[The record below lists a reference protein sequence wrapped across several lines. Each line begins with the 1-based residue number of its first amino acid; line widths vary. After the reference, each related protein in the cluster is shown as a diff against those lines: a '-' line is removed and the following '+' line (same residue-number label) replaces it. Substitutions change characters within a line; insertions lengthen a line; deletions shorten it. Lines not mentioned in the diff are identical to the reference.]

1 MRPLIAKIK
10 PASGFSR
17 VAHVGLNILLAI
29 LVFALVRINFVQLAL
44 ALILLS
50 KWRMF
55 VVRPRFW
62 LANIRANAVDIIVS
76 VSLLLFMVH
85 SGSATGGG
93 QWWQLGWTALYALW
107 LLVIKPASNTLMVAS
122 QALIGLL
129 FGLTALFIGLGDQAL
144 YYLVLLSSLI
154 CYLSARHF
162 FDSFDEPYAKLLS
175 YLWAY
180 FAGGLVWILGH
191 WLLFYSF
198 MAQPTLLIVALGYA
212 LAALYYLDHY
222 DRLTKLVRL
231 EILITSSAIVLAV
244 VASLAVNVITT
255 VRALFR

>member
-17 VAHVGLNILLAI
+17 VAHVGLNILLAL
-29 LVFALVRINFVQLAL
+29 LVFALVRIHFVPLAL
-44 ALILLS
+44 SLILLS

-85 SGSATGGG
+85 AGGE
-93 QWWQLGWTALYALW
+93 QWWQIVWTAAYALW
-107 LLVIKPASNTLMVAS
+107 LLVIKPASNTLMVAA

-129 FGLTALFIGLGDQAL
+129 FGLTALFIGLGEGAL
-144 YYLVLLSSLI
+144 YYLVLLSALI

-180 FAGGLVWILGH
+180 FGGGLVWVLGH
-191 WLLFYSF
+191 WLLFYGF
-198 MAQPTLLIVALGYA
+198 MAQPTLLLVALGYA

-222 DRLTKLVRL
+222 DRLTKIPRL

-244 VASLAVNVITT
+244 MASLVVNVIST
-255 VRALFR
+255 VQALFR

>member
-17 VAHVGLNILLAI
+17 VAHVGLNVLLAVLI
-29 LVFALVRINFVQLAL
+29 FALVRINFVQLAL

-62 LANIRANAVDIIVS
+62 LANIRANAVDIIVG
-76 VSLLLFMVH
+76 VSLLLFIVH
-85 SGSATGGG
+85 SGGQ
-93 QWWQLGWTALYALW
+93 QWWQIAWTAAYVLW
-107 LLVIKPASNTLMVAS
+107 LLVIKPASNTFMVAA
-122 QALIGLL
+122 QALISLL
-129 FGLTALFIGLGDQAL
+129 FGLTALFIGLGEEPL
-144 YYLVLLSSLI
+144 YYLVLLSALI

-180 FAGGLVWILGH
+180 FGGALVWVLGH
-191 WLLFYSF
+191 WLLFYGF
-198 MAQPTLLIVALGYA
+198 MAQPTLLLVALGYA

-222 DRLTKLVRL
+222 ERLTKLVKL
-231 EILITSSAIVLAV
+231 EILVTSSAIVLAV
-244 VASLAVNVITT
+244 MASLVVNVVST
-255 VRALFR
+255 VQALFR

>member
-17 VAHVGLNILLAI
+17 VAHVGLNILLAL
-29 LVFALVRINFVQLAL
+29 LVFTLIRIDFIQLAL

-55 VVRPRFW
+55 AVRPRFW
-62 LANIRANAVDIIVS
+62 PANVRANAVDIIVS

-85 SGSATGGG
+85 SGGA
-93 QWWQLGWTALYALW
+93 WVQLGWMAAYVLW
-107 LLVIKPASNTLMVAS
+107 LLVIKPASTTLFVAG

-129 FGLTALFIGLGDQAL
+129 FGLTALFIGWGDGAL
-144 YYLVLLSSLI
+144 YWLVLASALI

-162 FDSFDEPYAKLLS
+162 FDSFDEPYARLLS

-180 FAGGLVWILGH
+180 FGGGLVWVLGH
-191 WLLFYSF
+191 WLLYYGF
-198 MAQPTLLIVALGYA
+198 MAQPTLLLVALGYA
-212 LAALYYLDHY
+212 LAAMYYLDHY
-222 DRLTKLVRL
+222 DRLSKLVRV
-231 EILITSSAIVLAV
+231 EILVTTSAIVMSV
-244 VASLAVNVITT
+244 IVSLAANVTST
-255 VRALFR
+255 VRALLR

>member
-17 VAHVGLNILLAI
+17 VAHVGLNILLAL

-85 SGSATGGG
+85 TGNN
-93 QWWQLGWTALYALW
+93 QWWQIVWTAVYALW
-107 LLVIKPASNTLMVAS
+107 LLVIKPASNTFMVAA
-122 QALIGLL
+122 QALVGLL
-129 FGLTALFIGLGDQAL
+129 FGLTALFIGLGEEAL
-144 YYLVLLSSLI
+144 YYLVLLAALT

-180 FAGGLVWILGH
+180 FAGGLVWVLGH
-191 WLLFYSF
+191 WLLFYGF
-198 MAQPTLLIVALGYA
+198 MAQPTLLLVALGYA
-212 LAALYYLDHY
+212 LAALYYLDHS
-222 DRLTKLVRL
+222 DRLTKIPRL
-231 EILITSSAIVLAV
+231 EILVTSSAIVLAV
-244 VASLAVNVITT
+244 VASLIVNVIST
-255 VRALFR
+255 VQALFR

>member
-17 VAHVGLNILLAI
+17 VAHVGLNVLLAV

-85 SGSATGGG
+85 SGGE
-93 QWWQLGWTALYALW
+93 QWWQLVWTAVYALW
-107 LLVIKPASNTLMVAS
+107 LLVIKPASNTFMVAA

-129 FGLTALFIGLGDQAL
+129 FGLTALFIGLGEEAL
-144 YYLVLLSSLI
+144 YYLVLMTGLI

-162 FDSFDEPYAKLLS
+162 FDCFDEPYAKLLS

-180 FAGGLVWILGH
+180 FAGALVWILGH
-191 WLLFYSF
+191 WLLFYGF
-198 MAQPTLLIVALGYA
+198 MAQPTLLLVALGYA

-244 VASLAVNVITT
+244 MASLVVNVIST
-255 VRALFR
+255 VQALFR